1 MKTKTE
7 KRIQMTTLRKWRLQI
22 LIGGGLMAAGALI
35 SPANAQD
42 DPGQT
47 HGGIGKRDVYRDA
60 QVNSADVD
68 TPGSAPVATQA
79 ILQST
84 EFKSLAKNHDQEL
97 LGTDAFNSHLDGNAG
112 QMLFGIHI
120 SQQVQQSLFGIHI
133 SQQVEQ
139 SLFGTHISNQAIA
152 GTIAHGE

>member
-1 MKTKTE
+1 VITNESSEESKAIETKTE

-35 SPANAQD
+35 NPANAQD
-42 DPGQT
+42 GPGQT

-79 ILQST
+79 ILQT
-84 EFKSLAKNHDQEL
+84 NEFKSLAKNHGQEL
-97 LGTDAFNSHLDGNAG
+97 LGTDAFDSLLGGNARQKLDG
-112 QMLFGIHI
+112 LHI
-120 SQQVQQSLFGIHI
+120 AQI
-133 SQQVEQ
+133 
-139 SLFGTHISNQAIA
+139 
-152 GTIAHGE
+152 

>member
-1 MKTKTE
+1 
-7 KRIQMTTLRKWRLQI
+7 MTTLRKWRLQI

-68 TPGSAPVATQA
+68 TPGSAPVASQA
-79 ILQST
+79 IFQGNEL
-84 EFKSLAKNHDQEL
+84 KSPPKNQGQEL
-97 LGTDAFNSHLDGNAG
+97 LGTDANSLLDGNAR
-112 QMLFGIHI
+112 QMPDGSGIRE
-120 SQQVQQSLFGIHI
+120 V
-133 SQQVEQ
+133 
-139 SLFGTHISNQAIA
+139 
-152 GTIAHGE
+152 